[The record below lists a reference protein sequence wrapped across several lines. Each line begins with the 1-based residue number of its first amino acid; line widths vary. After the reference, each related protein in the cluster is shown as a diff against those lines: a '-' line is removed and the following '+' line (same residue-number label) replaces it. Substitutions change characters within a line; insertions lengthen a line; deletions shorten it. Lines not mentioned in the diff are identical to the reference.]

1 MGVLIS
7 GYLARTRLESD
18 WNPTGI
24 RLEFDWNRTGIGPEC
39 DARLIGGVCTD
50 RVLPCHSAE
59 TSASVSGRATAQ
71 ESRTYVPCIAPVAM
85 ALSVQ
90 HAAAHART
98 VVDTVDS
105 AKCGLSP

>member
-50 RVLPCHSAE
+50 RVLLMN
-59 TSASVSGRATAQ
+59 T
-71 ESRTYVPCIAPVAM
+71 
-85 ALSVQ
+85 
-90 HAAAHART
+90 
-98 VVDTVDS
+98 
-105 AKCGLSP
+105 